1 MMTDYPLKFGFQR
14 TQSDMEDTINVHNTY
29 EAVDYIQNNGLK
41 VCLRGLGRCCSGESA
56 FSVCSRTAVRIF
68 RTYIDAMRVQC
79 PPVISASRRCRW
91 GILGADWLAR
101 PPEWQA
107 LCSEVSASMRWN
119 VVEDS
124 IHINFGTIYVHV
136 HLLRC

>member
-1 MMTDYPLKFGFQR
+1 M
-14 TQSDMEDTINVHNTY
+14 
-29 EAVDYIQNNGLK
+29 
-41 VCLRGLGRCCSGESA
+41 CLRGLGRCCSGESA
-56 FSVCSRTAVRIF
+56 FSACSRTAVRIF

-91 GILGADWLAR
+91 GILRADWLAR

-107 LCSEVSASMRWN
+107 LCSEVSASMWWN

-136 HLLRC
+136 HLLLICKTPYIHHTHTNKYVCMSDYMYIEQMVKRN